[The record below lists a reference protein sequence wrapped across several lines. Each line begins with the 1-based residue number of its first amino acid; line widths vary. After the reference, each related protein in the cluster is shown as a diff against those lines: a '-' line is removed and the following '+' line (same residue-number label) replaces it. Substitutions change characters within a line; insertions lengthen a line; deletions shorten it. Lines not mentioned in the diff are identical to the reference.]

1 MSRDGRDGKSGA
13 MCPRVC
19 QHVGHCVHCQ
29 TAEAPFLLVMS
40 LVVKEDDVH
49 GSKAPRAPAVL
60 GGPRCTVKC
69 AAEDSW
75 RTCHLCAYSGGLMA
89 HVSFARV
96 QYLAS
101 AAGAVLVYG
110 VGFVRV
116 WIVVMAV

>member
-1 MSRDGRDGKSGA
+1 
-13 MCPRVC
+13 
-19 QHVGHCVHCQ
+19 
-29 TAEAPFLLVMS
+29 
-40 LVVKEDDVH
+40 
-49 GSKAPRAPAVL
+49 
-60 GGPRCTVKC
+60 
-69 AAEDSW
+69 
-75 RTCHLCAYSGGLMA
+75 MA